1 MSDTL
6 SLEVFSRLQLVLILG
21 VLSSFAV
28 WMAWKVNFF
37 RLPIHVERQGRV
49 AFLDVLGAFIV
60 FLTAEIVAIPV
71 LFYTWQMIQ
80 GKSLK
85 PPTHLDAFSQG
96 LINLAAIG
104 CAASFIAIYCLLS
117 SRRVL
122 KGVFGDKFWV
132 SLKQSLGDFFT
143 GAYAWLVAYPLVGL
157 ASQLLGLMMLLVYQG
172 PQIDQVAVK
181 HLKDV
186 MVFPSLF
193 WSSVILIISVV
204 PILEE
209 VLFRGFLH
217 EWLVR
222 LFGVKAAILLTA
234 STFALFHFSTSQGAD
249 NVELIISLFVLG
261 CFLSFLKER
270 QRSLWAPIGL
280 HSVFN
285 AVSVLMITA
294 SEA

>member
-1 MSDTL
+1 
-6 SLEVFSRLQLVLILG
+6 
-21 VLSSFAV
+21 
-28 WMAWKVNFF
+28 
-37 RLPIHVERQGRV
+37 
-49 AFLDVLGAFIV
+49 
-60 FLTAEIVAIPV
+60 
-71 LFYTWQMIQ
+71 
-80 GKSLK
+80 
-85 PPTHLDAFSQG
+85 
-96 LINLAAIG
+96 
-104 CAASFIAIYCLLS
+104 
-117 SRRVL
+117 
-122 KGVFGDKFWV
+122 
-132 SLKQSLGDFFT
+132 
-143 GAYAWLVAYPLVGL
+143 
-157 ASQLLGLMMLLVYQG
+157 
-172 PQIDQVAVK
+172 VAVK